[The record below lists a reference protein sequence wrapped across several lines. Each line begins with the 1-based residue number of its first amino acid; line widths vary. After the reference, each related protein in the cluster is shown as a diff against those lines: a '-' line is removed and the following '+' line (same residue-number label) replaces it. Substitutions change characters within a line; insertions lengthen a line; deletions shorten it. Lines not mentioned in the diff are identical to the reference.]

1 MAIGSACAVVPTTVA
16 MPTPWLPRKRNSQ
29 PDSSRIVSDYL
40 AEHAATLVRSGL
52 RLVPP
57 NPKKK

>member
-1 MAIGSACAVVPTTVA
+1 

-29 PDSSRIVSDYL
+29 PDSSRIVSDSL

-57 NPKKK
+57 NLKKK